1 MVLPIAAGE
10 TSRLGH
16 NSHHLATFFREILNS
31 DLAGTNEGKEI
42 LRDCQLCK
50 PLRLLSYSILD
61 FGKQS

>member
-50 PLRLLSYSILD
+50 PLRLLS
-61 FGKQS
+61 